1 MNIHQEIYSKLQN
14 ASKNQASV
22 TYGSLA
28 HLAGLDMEQSQDR
41 AKLGDILGNIST
53 KEHQSGRPLLSVVA
67 WFSGK
72 SEPSKGF
79 YNLAESLG
87 LYSNKQDKDEFFI
100 SELKKV
106 YEYWGNVDEKPKFNC
121 SISVEDYKKALLS
134 DEVLKER
141 SIELLSTL
149 YNAPNCEAT
158 STELANSLGYP
169 DFPPVNALIGKL
181 GKRITKYL
189 NIENPIKKEWWRA
202 VAEGE
207 DRDNGFTWWLKENL
221 FDALVE
227 LNLLQEIETTIFPDT
242 LSPNEEQL
250 EGSKRTITVNS
261 YERNIIARNKCI
273 SHYGAKC
280 VICSMDFSKIYGVI
294 GKGFIHVHHLVELS
308 SIKQEYKVH
317 PVTDL
322 RPVCP
327 NCHAMLHRKKPAY
340 SIEQLID
347 IMAQN

>member
-1 MNIHQEIYSKLQN
+1 MDQQ
-14 ASKNQASV
+14 
-22 TYGSLA
+22 
-28 HLAGLDMEQSQDR
+28 QDR
-41 AKLGDILGNIST
+41 TKLGEILGSIST
-53 KEHQSGRPLLSVVA
+53 KEHQENRPLLSVVA
-67 WFSGK
+67 MLSGK

-79 YNLAESLG
+79 YNLAESLD
-87 LYSNKQDKDEFFI
+87 LYSSKQDKDEFFI
-100 SELKKV
+100 KELNKV
-106 YEYWGNVDEKPKFNC
+106 YEYWGNKDQFDV

-134 DEVLKER
+134 EDVLRER

-149 YNAPNCEAT
+149 YSAPNCQAT

-181 GKRITKYL
+181 GKRISKYL
-189 NIENPIKKEWWRA
+189 KIDNPSKKEWWRA

-207 DRDNGFTWWLKENL
+207 SRDNGFTWWLKDNL

-242 LSPNEEQL
+242 LSPNQEQF

-261 YERNIIARNKCI
+261 YERSIVARNKCI

-280 VICSMDFSKIYGVI
+280 VICEMDFSKVYGAI
-294 GKGFIHVHHLVELS
+294 GEGFIHVHHLVEIS
-308 SIKQEYKVH
+308 TIKKEYKVN

-347 IMAQN
+347 IISESR